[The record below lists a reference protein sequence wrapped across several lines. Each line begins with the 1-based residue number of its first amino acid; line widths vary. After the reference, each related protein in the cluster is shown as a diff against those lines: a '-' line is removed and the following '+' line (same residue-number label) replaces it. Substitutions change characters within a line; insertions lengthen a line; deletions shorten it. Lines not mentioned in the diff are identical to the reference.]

1 MGFNP
6 SFEMKADGGVYSESD
21 LVSLVARRDGK
32 AMKSLYDR
40 YVEYLSAVCAR
51 YVADNNDRKDV
62 LQECFIRIFTSLGK
76 FEFRGEGSLKAWMV
90 RIVVNES
97 LRFLKKNSNYGF
109 IEYEDTLPDL
119 ADEPEAEGIP
129 DDVLNDMILSLPPGY
144 RMVFN
149 LYVFE
154 RKSHKEIAAMLGIGE
169 SSSASQLSRAKAL
182 LAKWMKEYRD
192 KQDDWRQQG
201 LAARVLR
208 PVGGTSAGRDSL
220 FGGVQQAR
228 NAFKPFGKGV
238 AFVASLFLCL
248 SV

>member
-1 MGFNP
+1 
-6 SFEMKADGGVYSESD
+6 MKAGYGRYSDGD
-21 LVSLVARRDGK
+21 LVSLVGRGDGR

-51 YVADNNDRKDV
+51 YIAGDNDRKDV
-62 LQECFIRIFTSLGK
+62 LQECFIRIFTSLDK
-76 FEFRGEGSLKAWMV
+76 FEFRGEGSLKAWMA

-109 IEYEDTLPDL
+109 IEYEDILPDM
-119 ADEPEAEGIP
+119 ADEPEPEGIP

-169 SSSASQLSRAKAL
+169 SSSASQFSRAKAL
-182 LAKWMKEYRD
+182 LARKMKEYRER
-192 KQDDWRQQG
+192 QDDGRLPG
-201 LAARVLR
+201 RPSGAART
-208 PVGGTSAGRDSL
+208 GGGVVPRGVTRQGGASQPGNGLKPFGRAVAFAYSSL
-220 FGGVQQAR
+220 FG
-228 NAFKPFGKGV
+228 
-238 AFVASLFLCL
+238 L